1 MRISDWSS
9 DVCSS
14 DLLHF
19 DNLADRL
26 RLVGCTFI
34 MGLRDA
40 VADPIATIS
49 RPPVATL
56 PVIEPARPE
65 RIVVLSGKKGPLHTG
80 LAHLGPWVEPR
91 IRARDG
97 RLFRHY
103 RGRASS
109 GPGSRARFVLSD
121 NDSLD
126 EKK

>member
-40 VADPIATIS
+40 VADPIAKIA

-56 PVIEPARPE
+56 PVIEPARPD
-65 RIVVLSGKKGPLHTG
+65 RLGVLFGKNGRLQLG
-80 LAHLGPWVEPR
+80 LAPLCPSVEQRIAARPGRLPPHALGPPFSAPR
-91 IRARDG
+91 PQPR
-97 RLFRHY
+97 
-103 RGRASS
+103 
-109 GPGSRARFVLSD
+109 
-121 NDSLD
+121 
-126 EKK
+126 

>member
-40 VADPIATIS
+40 VADPIAKLA

-56 PVIEPARPE
+56 PVLEPARPD
-65 RIVVLSGKKGPLHTG
+65 RLGVLFGKKGRLQLG
-80 LAHLGPWVEPR
+80 LAPLGPEVEQR
-91 IRARDG
+91 IAARSG
-97 RLFRHY
+97 RLLRHKL
-103 RGRASS
+103 GRAFDVPRSQ
-109 GPGSRARFVLSD
+109 ARFSATLHPPYR
-121 NDSLD
+121 
-126 EKK
+126 